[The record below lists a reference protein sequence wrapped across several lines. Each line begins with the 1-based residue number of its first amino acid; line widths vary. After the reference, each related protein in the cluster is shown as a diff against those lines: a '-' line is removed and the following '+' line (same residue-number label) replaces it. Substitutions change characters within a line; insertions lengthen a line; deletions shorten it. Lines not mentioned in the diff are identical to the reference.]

1 MMIFKSFYL
10 SFFVFL
16 IINNVR
22 TEEDFCSINF
32 KKVVNKVS
40 DKFLSFSIDPVVLL
54 SGFNLR

>member
-1 MMIFKSFYL
+1 MIFKSFYL